1 MIPTASQTIG
11 PYWHLIDDPSG
22 YDLTRFGAEGDIIT
36 LSGRITDGADAPVSD
51 AAIEL
56 FQAAPARSAQFPG
69 YGRAACDAAG
79 QFRFITLK
87 PSPLPGPAGA
97 RGNTPQAPHCGLAI
111 LARGLL
117 KPLFTRLYF
126 PDEPLNATD
135 PILALIEPP
144 ARRATLIAQAIGPDH
159 YHLDIA
165 LQGAAETVFLEF

>member
-1 MIPTASQTIG
+1 MIPSASQTIG
-11 PYWHLIDDPSG
+11 PYWHLIQEPSWS
-22 YDLTRFGAEGDIIT
+22 DLTRFGAQGDAIT
-36 LSGRITDGADAPVSD
+36 LSGRITDGADAPVTD

-56 FQAAPARSAQFPG
+56 FQATPPRSASFPG
-69 YGRAACDAAG
+69 YGRAASDAEG
-79 QFRFITLK
+79 NFRFITLK
-87 PSPLPGPAGA
+87 PSPSPGPAGL
-97 RGNTPQAPHCGLAI
+97 RGNTLQAPHCGLAI

-126 PDEPLNATD
+126 ADEPLNETD

-144 ARRATLIAQAIGPDH
+144 SRRATLIAQAVGARH